1 MLSNVVNRLPVLL
14 IIFFFRASG
23 VAAPVDSFPEISSDE
38 FNPWTPMTG
47 GCGGVFFQAE
57 EGILKIEFEKE
68 DLSSSGV
75 TNVRLVVF
83 TPDREVIF
91 DQWTSGTEASDAES
105 ADRRRFSISTEV
117 DDAGVYG
124 MMITAAYD
132 RYGEKFK
139 WRFRTNCDKY
149 MIETSRGHK
158 DEKHKEPIVFRDPE
172 KKANLCFLP
181 VRDDFVIRASKLDDR
196 EESIYLKDAEGRL
209 IAEIPVA
216 DNSISYTVKQK
227 DRKNAPWQLEFSQAK
242 GIVEI
247 EGVTEWGDFHSDYFV
262 TYPGGAYWTPHAE
275 SWFPVQSHR
284 WQLLPYHSIRYG
296 DPGERQSA
304 AFTVHNNGTKSK
316 EISMSLEFPGDFLEV
331 KLSEEKVRLAPG
343 EEKEV
348 RLDWKMPDR
357 DQKIYL
363 RAESDDFSTFSS
375 LTVRRGRPAVDSDV
389 SLPVSLQPFKQEHEL
404 YGYLPDYPLDN
415 QVYFNMDNKPFILQS
430 SGITSLQ
437 DGRWNTVE
445 IPSSKGSALAFDADG
460 SIYAIGEN
468 EDREPVLFY
477 SNDGGRSFQNVLLP
491 ESKTGSSYDIEQFT
505 GHNLIEGPPPVMRY
519 TRKVSDEKHFWRRYG
534 DLELL
539 IPRKTKDGIEWE
551 DPVLVSEECLGVS
564 SHSGIPSSVVSAGSK
579 IFMCWGEA
587 SDPEVSREEIP
598 GVPVYVTE
606 YNRETRKLEKPV
618 LVGFGAP
625 PNDVHNIP
633 GITMDGDGYLHVLT
647 GTHGQPFQYAKSL
660 VPNKVDGGWTEA
672 EPVMKAEDARS
683 TQTYIGLA
691 AGPDNTLY
699 LAFRLW
705 RYDTDRFPD
714 NYYATLAFMSKKPG
728 QPWSEPKILVEAP
741 FSGYSI
747 YRHRLTIDRK
757 GRLFLSYLYWSTY
770 WFYRNDRMDIE
781 RSLMMSS
788 DGGETWKL
796 VSGKDFED

>member
-1 MLSNVVNRLPVLL
+1 MLSKIVNRLPIFL
-14 IIFFFRASG
+14 IIFFFRMGDIVAS
-23 VAAPVDSFPEISSDE
+23 VDSFPEITSDQL
-38 FNPWTPMTG
+38 NPWTPMIG
-47 GCGGVFFQAE
+47 GCGGVFFQAVK
-57 EGILKIEFEKE
+57 GNLKIEFEKE
-68 DLSSSGV
+68 DLSPSGI

-91 DQWTSGTEASDAES
+91 DQWTSESAPLDTES
-105 ADRRRFSISTEV
+105 ADRRRFSISTKV
-117 DDAGVYG
+117 DREGVYG

-158 DEKHKEPIVFRDPE
+158 DEKHKEPIVLQDPGMKTE
-172 KKANLCFLP
+172 LCFLP
-181 VRDDFVIRASKLDDR
+181 VSDDFTIRASKLDER
-196 EESIYLKDAEGRL
+196 EESIFLKDAENRL
-209 IAEIPVA
+209 IAEIPVT
-216 DNSISYTVKQK
+216 DNSISYTVKRK
-227 DRKNAPWQLEFSQAK
+227 DRENAPWKLEFSKAK
-242 GIVEI
+242 GIIEI
-247 EGVTEWGDFHSDYFV
+247 DGVTEGGDFHSDHFL
-262 TYPGGAYWTPHAE
+262 TYPGGAFWTPHAE
-275 SWFPVQSHR
+275 SWFPIQSHR

-296 DPGERQSA
+296 DPGDWSSTV
-304 AFTVHNNGTKSK
+304 FTVHNNSTKNK
-316 EISMSLEFPGDFLEV
+316 EISLSLDYSSDFREV
-331 KLSEEKVRLAPG
+331 KLSEEKMRLTPG
-343 EEKEV
+343 EEREV
-348 RLDWKMPDR
+348 QLDWKMPDR

-363 RAESDDFSTFSS
+363 RAQSEDFSTFSS
-375 LTVRRGRPAVDSDV
+375 LTVRRGRPAVDSSV
-389 SLPVSLQPFKQEHEL
+389 NLPVSLQPFNQEHEL

-415 QVYFNMDNKPFILQS
+415 QVYFNTDNTPFILQD

-437 DGRWNTVE
+437 NGNWNTVK
-445 IPSSKGSALAFDADG
+445 IPSSRGSAVAFDADG
-460 SIYAIGEN
+460 SIYALGEN
-468 EDREPVLFY
+468 EDRDPVLFY

-491 ESKTGSSYDIEQFT
+491 ESKAGSSYDIEQFT
-505 GHNLIEGPPPVMRY
+505 GHNLIEGPPPIMRY

-539 IPRKTKDGIEWE
+539 IPRKTKSGIEWE
-551 DPVLVSEECLGVS
+551 DPVLISEECLGVS

-587 SDPEVSREEIP
+587 SDPDVSREEIP

-606 YNRETRKLEKPV
+606 YDRETRKLKKPV

-633 GITMDGDGYLHVLT
+633 AITIDGEGYLHVLT
-647 GTHGQPFQYAKSL
+647 GTHGQPFQYAHSL
-660 VPNKVDGGWTEA
+660 VPNKVDAGWSVA
-672 EPVMKAEDARS
+672 EPVMEAEDARS

-691 AGPDNTLY
+691 TGPDNTLY

-705 RYDTDRFPD
+705 RYNTDRFPD

-781 RSLMMSS
+781 RSLMMSED
-788 DGGETWKL
+788 DGKHWKL
-796 VSGKDFED
+796 VTEEDF